1 LVEVIVVDIYETGE
15 VYADA
20 VAMSPHLLPTRT
32 RSRGFKLV
40 VKSTFNN
47 CRNHIVFMRSMVSGV
62 KINREVGGDRKRNF
76 TQRAQSS
83 AQSLSH
89 NVLSL
94 APQEVNLTEIR
105 KSILT

>member
-1 LVEVIVVDIYETGE
+1 
-15 VYADA
+15 
-20 VAMSPHLLPTRT
+20 
-32 RSRGFKLV
+32 
-40 VKSTFNN
+40 
-47 CRNHIVFMRSMVSGV
+47 MVSGV